1 MSRPLRHEFPGAVWY
16 VTGRGNERRDVF
28 RDDADRELFLSI
40 LGQTAALFRWRIHAW
55 VLMRNHYHL
64 LVETPEPTLSRG
76 MRQLGGLYT
85 QAFNRRHRRAGHLFR
100 GRFKSILVGKE
111 SHLLELARYLVLNP
125 VRAGAATSARAW
137 RWSSY
142 RTTAGLTAAP
152 PWLDTEWTLRQFGA
166 SRRRARERYRSF
178 VAEGKRAGFEPWS
191 TIRHQI
197 YLGPDE
203 FVAEAL
209 ARGGGRPAGKGMARW
224 HRHRATPDPVGA
236 AGMLAAAMGTTL
248 EELNSRTRTFIR
260 ERRLLA
266 WAFRRHGL
274 LTLERIGGAL
284 GVGVG
289 QASVLAR
296 AGEVEAARSASLTR
310 RLEAALRRGQIEQKS
325 ES

>member
-1 MSRPLRHEFPGAVWY
+1 MSRPLRLEFPGAVWH
-16 VTGRGNERRDVF
+16 VTARGNERRDVF

-40 LGQTAALFRWRIHAW
+40 LGRTVELFRWKLHAW

-85 QAFNRRHRRAGHLFR
+85 QAFNRRHRREGHLFQ

-111 SHLLELARYLVLNP
+111 SYLLELARYLVLNP
-125 VRAGAATSARAW
+125 VRGGAATSARAW

-142 RTTAGLTAAP
+142 RATAGLALAP
-152 PWLDTEWTLRQFGA
+152 PWLETKWTLRQFGA
-166 SRRRARERYRSF
+166 SPRKAQERYRAF
-178 VAEGKRAGFEPWS
+178 VAEGRTAAFEPWS
-191 TIRHQI
+191 RVRQQI
-197 YLGPDE
+197 YLGTDE
-203 FVAEAL
+203 FVEEAL
-209 ARGGGRPAGKGMARW
+209 ATAEGRSPGKGIPRRQRQRAVSDPVRAAGK
-224 HRHRATPDPVGA
+224 
-236 AGMLAAAMGTTL
+236 LAAALGTSL
-248 EELNSRTRTFIR
+248 EELNARTRTFIR

-266 WAFRRHGL
+266 WALRQHSL

-296 AGEVEAARSASLTR
+296 AGEVEARKIPTQTR
-310 RLEAALRRGQIEQKS
+310 RLEAILTSGGL
-325 ES
+325 